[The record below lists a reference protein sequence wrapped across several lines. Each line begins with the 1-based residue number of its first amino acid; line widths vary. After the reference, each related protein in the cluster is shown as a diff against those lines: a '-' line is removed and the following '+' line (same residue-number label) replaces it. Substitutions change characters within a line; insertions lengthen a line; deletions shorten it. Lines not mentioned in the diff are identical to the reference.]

1 MDSGA
6 TPAII
11 ILLLLAA
18 GITIAGCTT
27 DPAPPSPRQAPLPTP
42 LAAPALTGALT
53 PGQAPFTLGA
63 SYLKQPYT
71 FSSEK
76 ENSVEQFHVGDPS
89 WGINFKVTPLDDDVE
104 DCWFTMD
111 VTNVDTN
118 EVEHYGYGR
127 TFSPERE
134 QLYPMYR
141 TGSYQLEMRGNRVR
155 VDLHIAKRDP

>member
-27 DPAPPSPRQAPLPTP
+27 NPAPPSPRH
-42 LAAPALTGALT
+42 
-53 PGQAPFTLGA
+53 APFTLGA
-63 SYLKQPYT
+63 SYLRQPYT
-71 FSSEK
+71 FSSET

-104 DCWFTMD
+104 DCWFTMN

-127 TFSPERE
+127 TFPPERE